1 VVRLTQGGGKINTGG
16 GKINTGVEILKNS
29 STNRI
34 NSQNYTE
41 NSLIQFFLRIVKI
54 NSVKQ
59 RTKTSV
65 FSSTMISA

>member
-1 VVRLTQGGGKINTGG
+1 MVVRLTQGG